1 MTILDEIAAY
11 ARERVAQAQLQV
23 PLSELKSRLAHEAI
37 ACAAL
42 QGFKQALA
50 QQRAQGNVA
59 FICECKKASPSK
71 GLIEPNFDYLEI
83 AQTYEAAGA
92 DAISVLTEPKW
103 FLGADA
109 YLQRIAAQVR
119 CPCLRKDFVVDAYQ
133 IYEAKLLGAKA
144 VLLIVAL
151 LDDSRLQEFLQLAHE
166 LGLDALVEAHDEA
179 EIERALQAGA
189 TIIGVNNRNLHN
201 FSVDSGNSTRL
212 RGLVPAEVLFVAESG
227 IASPEQVTALTAAGC
242 NALLIGEYL
251 MRAPDKAALLRTLRA
266 AAQQGAATQGAA
278 AQQGAAS

>member
-11 ARERVAQAQLQV
+11 ARERVAAAQERV
-23 PLSELKSRLAHEAI
+23 PLPELKERLKNEVI
-37 ACAAL
+37 ACAATKGL
-42 QGFKQALA
+42 FSALA
-50 QQRAQGNVA
+50 QRRAQGEVG

-71 GLIEPNFDYLEI
+71 GLIEPNFDYLKI

-109 YLQRIAAQVR
+109 YLKTIAAQVS

-133 IYEAKLLGAKA
+133 IYEAKLFGAKA

-151 LDDSRLQEFLQLAHE
+151 LSDSQLQEYLHLAQE

-179 EIERALQAGA
+179 EIARALKVGA
-189 TIIGVNNRNLHN
+189 RIIGVNNRNLHN
-201 FSVDSGNSTRL
+201 FTVDSGNSTRL
-212 RGLVPAEVLFVAESG
+212 KSLVPPEVLFVAESG
-227 IASPEQVTALTAAGC
+227 IASPEQVTTLAVAGC
-242 NALLIGEYL
+242 NGLLIGEYL
-251 MRAPDKAALLRTLRA
+251 MRAPDKAALLRTLRQ
-266 AAQQGAATQGAA
+266 AAQQGIAHDRN
-278 AQQGAAS
+278 

>member
-11 ARERVAQAQLQV
+11 ARERVAVAQTKV
-23 PLSELKSRLAHEAI
+23 PLSELKSRLSSEVI
-37 ACAAL
+37 ACTAVR
-42 QGFKQALA
+42 GFHQALA
-50 QQRAQGNVA
+50 ARQAQGSLA

-71 GLIEPNFDYLEI
+71 GLIEPNFEYLKI
-83 AQTYEAAGA
+83 AQTYDAAGA

-109 YLQRIAAQVR
+109 YLKAIAAQVS

-151 LDDSRLQEFLQLAHE
+151 LSESQLQEYLHLAHE

-179 EIERALQAGA
+179 EIARALKVGA
-189 TIIGVNNRNLHN
+189 RIIGVNNRNLHN
-201 FSVDSGNSTRL
+201 FTVDAGNSTRL
-212 RGLVPAEVLFVAESG
+212 KSLVPAEVLFVAESG
-227 IASPEQVTALTAAGC
+227 IASSEQVTALAAAGC

-251 MRAPDKAALLRTLRA
+251 MRAPDKAALLHELRA
-266 AAQQGAATQGAA
+266 AAQQGAA
-278 AQQGAAS
+278 QQGAAS

>member
-11 ARERVAQAQLQV
+11 ARERVALAQAKV
-23 PLSELKSRLAHEAI
+23 PLSELKARLSAPI
-37 ACAAL
+37 ACAAKL
-42 QGFKQALA
+42 GFKQALL
-50 QQRAQGNVA
+50 QRKNQGDLG

-71 GLIEPNFDYLEI
+71 GLIAPEFDYLGI
-83 AQTYEAAGA
+83 AQTYEQAGA

-103 FLGADA
+103 FLGHDE
-109 YLQRIAAQVR
+109 YLATIARTVS

-144 VLLIVAL
+144 VLLIVAIL
-151 LDDSRLQEFLQLAHE
+151 SDAQLQEYLALARE
-166 LGLDALVEAHDEA
+166 LGLDALVEAHDER
-179 EIERALQAGA
+179 EIERALASGA

-212 RGLVPAEVLFVAESG
+212 RALVPDEVLFVAESG
-227 IASPEQVTALTAAGC
+227 IASLKQVTELALAGC

-251 MRAPDKAALLRTLRA
+251 MRAPDRAALLLKLRQA
-266 AAQQGAATQGAA
+266 AYEGSGHDR
-278 AQQGAAS
+278 S